1 MLRDEEPEIST
12 LEVMDD
18 DTEEETRESA
28 VGDEDAIL
36 MASLNPEDPN
46 ERRKVMNT
54 LLRSLL
60 ADTSGE

>member
-1 MLRDEEPEIST
+1 MLRDEEPELST